1 MTEENMEYGNV
12 KISDEVVAAIA
23 SVAAM
28 EIPGVVNMSGGF
40 TGGFSEM
47 LGKKSQSKGVK
58 VELNDNDAIIDV
70 NIIVEYGKNIS
81 EIGKKV
87 QENVKNSVETMTELN
102 VSQVNVYIQGVN
114 ISKNNKEKEEPKGK

>member
-28 EIPGVVNMSGGF
+28 EIPGVINMSGGF

>member
-1 MTEENMEYGNV
+1 LTEENMEYGNV

>member
-1 MTEENMEYGNV
+1 MEYGNV

>member
-114 ISKNNKEKEEPKGK
+114 IPKNNKEKEEPKGK

>member
-1 MTEENMEYGNV
+1 MEYGNV

-47 LGKKSQSKGVK
+47 LGKKANLRV
-58 VELNDNDAIIDV
+58 
-70 NIIVEYGKNIS
+70 
-81 EIGKKV
+81 
-87 QENVKNSVETMTELN
+87 
-102 VSQVNVYIQGVN
+102 
-114 ISKNNKEKEEPKGK
+114 

>member
-87 QENVKNSVETMTELN
+87 QKNVKKSVETMTELN
-102 VSQVNVYIQGVN
+102 GSQVNIDNQ
-114 ISKNNKEKEEPKGK
+114 

>member
-1 MTEENMEYGNV
+1 MEYGNV

-47 LGKKSQSKGVK
+47 LGKSQSKGVK

-87 QENVKNSVETMTELN
+87 QENVK
-102 VSQVNVYIQGVN
+102 IPW
-114 ISKNNKEKEEPKGK
+114 KP